1 MNRGKFD
8 KLYFLAKLGGAK
20 KVGELMI
27 DLVNA
32 GHEEFAFELVRNYS
46 PGAIKAPNSDQVS
59 LERPCNWSPFG
70 YCFTNKM
77 GLNTEQMNPNSEICI
92 WCEKIYTPPNV
103 VDFKISMQQYE
114 IHEATYMEISKKCPK
129 TNS

>member
-59 LERPCNWSPFG
+59 LERPCNWSPYG
-70 YCFTNKM
+70 YCYTNEL
-77 GLNTEQMNPNSEICI
+77 GLNTEQFDPHTRVCI
-92 WCEKIYTPPNV
+92 WCEKLWSPPNT
-103 VDFKISMQQYE
+103 VDPKIELDYWYVLRSGE
-114 IHEATYMEISKKCPK
+114 LHRE
-129 TNS
+129 